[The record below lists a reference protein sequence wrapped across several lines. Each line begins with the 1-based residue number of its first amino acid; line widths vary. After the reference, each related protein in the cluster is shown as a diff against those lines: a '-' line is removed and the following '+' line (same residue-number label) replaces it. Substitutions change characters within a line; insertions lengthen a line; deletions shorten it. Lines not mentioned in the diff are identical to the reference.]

1 MAVRSLKERDRVPRS
16 VVPKVRVK
24 VSETPERS

>member
-16 VVPKVRVK
+16 VVLKVRFR
-24 VSETPERS
+24 VSETPERR